1 MPLTS
6 RADADLQFFA
16 SPSEIVT
23 KLLGRKPRVVAF
35 GEYHQTEGG
44 SRVPSSVKRFGDE
57 MLAAVAPSASDLVLE
72 TWVTEGKCGA
82 TETTAVCPA
91 CCVTVVL

>member
-1 MPLTS
+1 MWLSWLVMPLTS

-57 MLAAVAPSASDLVLE
+57 MLAAVAPYEE
-72 TWVTEGKCGA
+72 TKVSFTYKSK
-82 TETTAVCPA
+82 
-91 CCVTVVL
+91 